1 MAQDVLI
8 AGASFP
14 SVPSIAVPKAG
25 GGTAIFVDSSD
36 ANATATDILA
46 GKTAYVNGAKVTG
59 TGSGG
64 GGGVPFYA
72 GGMNSTLLE
81 THSESIKL
89 SSTNYSSMTMSTTQ
103 QTIKSS
109 VSGAF
114 ASQYASQQ
122 NCDLVIVQKAYV
134 KHVYTAG
141 ATNVYLVLDSLR
153 ETFYWYHR
161 YLYKEGA
168 YSSRNCNTSNYYINY
183 YDKNGVLNRVQNSYG
198 IYASV
203 NSLSTSASGT
213 NIKFT
218 IASPTWYAR
227 ASTSYETVENLNLLN
242 TDQTILEWLV
252 QIFRVD
258 ERSTPL
264 GGFLDEFDE
273 VVVDRTV
280 IPAS

>member
-1 MAQDVLI
+1 MAQTISI
-8 AGASFP
+8 AGASYP
-14 SVPSIAVPKAG
+14 DCPAIEVPKTG
-25 GGTAIFVDSSD
+25 GGTATFVDTSD
-36 ANATATDILA
+36 ADATAADILT
-46 GKTAYVNGAKVTG
+46 GKTAYVNGVKLTG

-64 GGGVPFYA
+64 GGGVPFFA
-72 GGMNSTLLE
+72 GGMNATLLE

-89 SSTNYSSMTMSTTQ
+89 SATNYSSMTMSTTQ
-103 QTIKSS
+103 QTIKAS
-109 VSGAF
+109 VTGAF
-114 ASQYASQQ
+114 ASSYHSQT

-141 ATNVYLVLDSLR
+141 ATNIYLVLDSLR

-161 YLYKEGA
+161 YLYKEGS

-198 IYASV
+198 VYASV
-203 NSLSTSASGT
+203 NSLSTSASGA

-227 ASTSYETVENLNLLN
+227 ASTSYETVENLSSLD
-242 TDQTILEWLV
+242 TDKTILEWVV
-252 QIFRVD
+252 QIYKVD

-264 GGFLDEFDE
+264 GGFLDEFDD
-273 VVVDRTV
+273 VVVSRTV
-280 IPAS
+280 IPA